1 MLKLIGVVCIYLA
14 TLPLFSQSVSNY
26 QVGTITAVKPHQS
39 ASDNSGDAVSYDVSV
54 RVGDTIYLV
63 LYKPPVGASPIKYA
77 AGRNLLVMVG
87 EKTLHYNNI
96 VGESLEV
103 PIVSRKPATDT
114 NQSK

>member
-1 MLKLIGVVCIYLA
+1 MLKLLCVVCICLA
-14 TLPLFSQSVSNY
+14 TLSVFSQSASNY

-39 ASDNSGDAVSYDVSV
+39 AGDSSDDAISYDVSV

-96 VGESLEV
+96 IGEPFEV

>member
-1 MLKLIGVVCIYLA
+1 MLKIISVVCICFSM
-14 TLPLFSQSVSNY
+14 LPVLSQSVSNY

-39 ASDNSGDAVSYDVSV
+39 ATGNGDDAVNYDVSV

-87 EKTLHYNNI
+87 EKTIHYNNI

>member
-1 MLKLIGVVCIYLA
+1 MLRVISVVCLCLA
-14 TLPLFSQSVSNY
+14 TLTLFSQSVSNY
-26 QVGTITAVKPHQS
+26 QVGTITAVKPHES
-39 ASDNSGDAVSYDVSV
+39 AGDSHDGDVSYDVSV
-54 RVGDTIYLV
+54 RVGDTVYLV
-63 LYKPPVGASPIKYA
+63 LYKPPLGAIPVKYA

-103 PIVSRKPATDT
+103 PIVSQKRATDA

>member
-1 MLKLIGVVCIYLA
+1 MLKLICVVCICLA
-14 TLPLFSQSVSNY
+14 TLPVFSQSVSNY

-39 ASDNSGDAVSYDVSV
+39 AANSRDDAISYDVSV

-77 AGRNLLVMVG
+77 AGRNVVVEVG

-103 PIVSRKPATDT
+103 PIISRKSAMDT
-114 NQSK
+114 SKSR